1 MVSRRTT
8 WALPPR
14 PPETWLHPAWTPLL
28 LLGGALAVLIPVW
41 QVGLSASADHGART
55 ALAVLACLGAA
66 LTSYGLLV
74 EHVVRGAPRLRWL
87 SAGFAVQ
94 AGLLFVRSLEVAVGA
109 ERVLTALAVA
119 APATF
124 ILTSGLARHR
134 RWAVA
139 PVLLLTALGALV
151 WLGALPRSA
160 LLLSAVVSAVAAA
173 LWWHRVGGP
182 DWVTPPLVLGAAS
195 TAVLA
200 SRPVTGS
207 ASWWAASAL
216 LASATLLSG
225 VALGYRAAAGFA
237 RQSARWHRLEREV
250 RAVRTGSPLMPS
262 RSVIPD
268 DDEGLPAQEEVR
280 ALIDAGVVRIALQPV
295 VHLNTG
301 AVLGHEALSR
311 FGGRVPTDR
320 WFKGASRYELGG
332 ELERLTVRK
341 ALEMLDVLQPEEF
354 LAVNVSP
361 AALHDAEVIRLLSDC
376 DLSRVVLE
384 ITEHE
389 AVADYLVVRRVLHRM
404 REAGA
409 RIAVDDTGA
418 GFASLRHVLMLQ
430 PDIIKLDTSL
440 TRGIERDP
448 KQQALV
454 RAVTGFAAQVGA
466 RVLAEGIEEQVQLE
480 ALQAIGVRWGQ
491 GWHLGVPEFP
501 SAERA

>member
-1 MVSRRTT
+1 MASNGTT

-14 PPETWLHPAWTPLL
+14 PPDTWLHPAWTPTLL
-28 LLGGALAVLIPVW
+28 AGLGVAALLPLW
-41 QVGLSASADHGART
+41 HTGLSPTPEIGIRT
-55 ALAVLACLGAA
+55 GLAVLACAGAA
-66 LTSYGLLV
+66 VTAYGLLV
-74 EHVVRGAPRLRWL
+74 EHVVRGGNRLRWL
-87 SAGFAVQ
+87 AAGFAVQ
-94 AGLLFVRSLEVAVGA
+94 AELLLARALDLDSTTSRS
-109 ERVLTALAVA
+109 LTALSVA
-119 APATF
+119 APAAF
-124 ILTSGLARHR
+124 VLTSGLARR
-134 RWAVA
+134 RRFAVA
-139 PVLLLTALGALV
+139 PLLLLAGLAALV
-151 WLGALPRSA
+151 WEGALPRSA
-160 LLLSAVVSAVAAA
+160 LGVAAA
-173 LWWHRVGGP
+173 LSTAAAVQWWHRVGFA
-182 DWVTPPLVLGAAS
+182 DWLIPPLVLGALAC
-195 TAVLA
+195 TALVGRPADGTWLWWTGSGLLTTGLVLSGA
-200 SRPVTGS
+200 AMGLRAVTGF
-207 ASWWAASAL
+207 
-216 LASATLLSG
+216 G
-225 VALGYRAAAGFA
+225 

-268 DDEGLPAQEEVR
+268 DDEGLPSQEELR

-295 VHLNTG
+295 VHLDSG

-320 WFKGASRYELGG
+320 WFKGASRYGLGG

-341 ALEMLDVLQPEEF
+341 ALETLDLLPPAEF

-361 AALHDAEVIRLLSDC
+361 AALDDAQVIALLSAC

-389 AVADYLVVRRVLHRM
+389 AVADYAVVRRVLNQM
-404 REAGA
+404 RDAGA

-440 TRGIERDP
+440 TRGVERDP

-466 RVLAEGIEEQVQLE
+466 QVLAEGIEEQVQLE

-501 SAERA
+501 AAGRA